1 MSNTFTE
8 VIPKLLAQGLLALR
22 QQAIMPRLVNRA
34 YDTLAGEKGSTIDV
48 PIPSAVAVSDVT
60 PAATSAAATTTD
72 SVPTKAAITLSNW
85 KEAAFYLSDKDM
97 QEVMVGT
104 IPMQAAEAVKA
115 IANQIDSDILA
126 LYKQVYSFVGTP
138 SSTPFG
144 SNLDAYLAARKV
156 LALRLAPMDPRFV
169 VLDPAAE
176 ANALSLRA
184 FQDASFRG
192 DTAGIINGQIGN
204 KLGALWAMDQNI
216 PRHTAGSDLDG
227 EINDAGA
234 IAAGSK
240 TLTVDGF
247 SVAPNVGDIFTVES
261 IFEADGVTLR
271 TFVITAATTTVLTF
285 EPGLPAAFATG
296 DADNL
301 DITVKGSHVVNLAFH
316 RDAFA
321 LAMRPFAGAD
331 PLGIGLFQ
339 SAVDP
344 VSGLVLRLEVTR
356 EFKRTRFSYDVLYG
370 VKTVRPE
377 LACRIAG

>member
-34 YDTLAGEKGSTIDV
+34 YDTLAGDKGSTIDV
-48 PIPSAVAVSDVT
+48 PIPSAVAVSDVS

-72 SVPTKAAITLSNW
+72 SVPTKAAIALSKW

-104 IPMQAAEAVKA
+104 IPMQASEAVKA

-126 LYKQVYSFVGTP
+126 LYKEVYSFVGTP
-138 SSTPFG
+138 ASTPFG

-216 PRHTAGSDLDG
+216 PYHTAGSDLV
-227 EINDAGA
+227 GA
-234 IAAGSK
+234 VNETGGVAAGTK
-240 TLTVDGF
+240 TITVDGF
-247 SVAPNVGDIFTVES
+247 SSAPVAGDVFTISDQFES
-261 IFEADGVTLR
+261 DGTTLR
-271 TFVITAATTTVLTF
+271 TFVIVSATTTSLTF
-285 EPGLPAAFATG
+285 EPGLVTAFPT
-296 DADNL
+296 ADGNQVV
-301 DITVKGSHVVNLAFH
+301 TVKGSHVVNLAFH

>member
-1 MSNTFTE
+1 MANDFTT

-34 YDTLAGEKGSTIDV
+34 YDTLAGERGSTIDV
-48 PIPSAVAVSDVT
+48 PIPSAVTVAAVS
-60 PAATSAAATTTD
+60 PAATPPSTASQT
-72 SVPTKAAITLSNW
+72 PTKAAISLSEWN
-85 KEAAFYLSDKDM
+85 EAAFYLSDKDM

-104 IPMQAAEAVKA
+104 IPMQASEAIKA

-126 LYKQVYSFVGTP
+126 LYKSVYSFVGTP
-138 SSTPFG
+138 ASTPFG

-156 LALRLAPMDPRFV
+156 LALRLSPMDPRFV

-192 DTAGIINGQIGN
+192 DTGGIINGQIGN

-216 PRHTAGSDLDG
+216 PYHTASSDLV
-227 EINDAGA
+227 GA
-234 IAAGSK
+234 VNETGGVAAGTK
-240 TLTVDGF
+240 TIAVDGF
-247 SVAPNVGDIFTVES
+247 SAPANEGDVFTIDDQFES
-261 IFEADGVTLR
+261 DGVTLR
-271 TFVITAATTTVLTF
+271 TFVAAAGCTTTSLVF
-285 EPGLPAAFATG
+285 EPGLATAFPT
-296 DADNL
+296 ADGNQVVT
-301 DITVKGSHVVNLAFH
+301 IKGSHVVNLAFH

-370 VKTVRPE
+370 VKCVRPE